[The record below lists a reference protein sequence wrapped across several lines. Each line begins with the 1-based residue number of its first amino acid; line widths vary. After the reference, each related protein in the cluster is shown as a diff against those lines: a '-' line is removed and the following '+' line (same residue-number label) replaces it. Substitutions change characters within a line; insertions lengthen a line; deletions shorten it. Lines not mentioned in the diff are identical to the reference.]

1 MIEVISCSTKRV
13 SLQSSCLCSLNSM
26 MLSGSPYFG
35 GSTSS
40 PCSIALLVVFA
51 GFAKTTASLFR
62 GAPPHELTLTSVDSG
77 GQAFQTSLQS
87 PHHRNTYLPNT

>member
-51 GFAKTTASLFR
+51 GLLLRKPRRLFS
-62 GAPPHELTLTSVDSG
+62 GAPP
-77 GQAFQTSLQS
+77 
-87 PHHRNTYLPNT
+87 PMN

>member
-62 GAPPHELTLTSVDSG
+62 GAPPHELTLTSQCRFRG
-77 GQAFQTSLQS
+77 PGL
-87 PHHRNTYLPNT
+87 

>member
-40 PCSIALLVVFA
+40 WFLRVLRKPRR
-51 GFAKTTASLFR
+51 LFS
-62 GAPPHELTLTSVDSG
+62 GAPP
-77 GQAFQTSLQS
+77 
-87 PHHRNTYLPNT
+87 PP

>member
-51 GFAKTTASLFR
+51 GFAKFCGFCENHGVSFPGR
-62 GAPPHELTLTSVDSG
+62 PP
-77 GQAFQTSLQS
+77 
-87 PHHRNTYLPNT
+87 P

>member
-35 GSTSS
+35 GSTS
-40 PCSIALLVVFA
+40 IALLVVFA
-51 GFAKTTASLFR
+51 GFAKTTASLF
-62 GAPPHELTLTSVDSG
+62 PP
-77 GQAFQTSLQS
+77 
-87 PHHRNTYLPNT
+87 P